1 MALVTDE
8 KHSLFQSYASEF
20 EKRYLLE
27 PAGQRHLAMYKKE
40 RHEVAQFWSEIKKA
54 KQEGNQITDL
64 VLEKLLPYS
73 NTRHNREKG
82 YRISVAPAIIKDLRK
97 FFENAGWQQP
107 DNWDNVANAI
117 YELVYGLIERGD
129 WHSLEV
135 FEENQLVSRGIKA
148 GFITPTFYFLNPQYR
163 IINKKTI
170 DTINFLLDR
179 NAIGRDLSHYK
190 EYLEIINE
198 VLKELEIPLFTDADI
213 IDAFCHWMCDKRLG
227 GYARFEK
234 SPEIFEEEE
243 EGPTAFEEEIEP
255 QNHWEAI
262 YYLVK
267 AGNLL
272 GFKTFVAD
280 PSRSAFEKKLGEIA
294 TLTEVPPILKSAP
307 EISRIDVIWYKS
319 TPPFFLFEVEDG
331 GTMRE
336 ALHRLYNA
344 IAFDARFFIVS
355 PIHNRSKFEKWVT
368 TAPFKEFEERYNFRT
383 YSELFDFYKEVSKF
397 TSIRERFLRL

>member
-40 RHEVAQFWSEIKKA
+40 RHEVAQFWSEIKRA

-129 WHSLEV
+129 WHCLEV

-198 VLKELEIPLFTDADI
+198 VLKELEIPLFTDADV
-213 IDAFCHWMCDKRLG
+213 IDRRGQRRGQHGVR
-227 GYARFEK
+227 
-234 SPEIFEEEE
+234 
-243 EGPTAFEEEIEP
+243 
-255 QNHWEAI
+255 
-262 YYLVK
+262 
-267 AGNLL
+267 
-272 GFKTFVAD
+272 
-280 PSRSAFEKKLGEIA
+280 
-294 TLTEVPPILKSAP
+294 
-307 EISRIDVIWYKS
+307 
-319 TPPFFLFEVEDG
+319 
-331 GTMRE
+331 
-336 ALHRLYNA
+336 
-344 IAFDARFFIVS
+344 
-355 PIHNRSKFEKWVT
+355 
-368 TAPFKEFEERYNFRT
+368 
-383 YSELFDFYKEVSKF
+383 
-397 TSIRERFLRL
+397 